1 MFSSFLYSI
10 SKRLLR
16 TNEEWYSTPRFEHHG
31 INTTQVAMRDVAS
44 SVSHSSS
51 SCSNSPACFF
61 SSNASSLKP
70 SSSLYDSTNCC
81 SRLDIWSLKAWSSLP
96 FSSKTFCACADGL
109 TSNDSLLARVV
120 SSTTSW
126 YMTSYGISHVKFY
139 HTEAPSIAFQSG
151 FIVLVPMQGQYF
163 LYFS

>member
-1 MFSSFLYSI
+1 MFTSFLYSI

-16 TNEEWYSTPRFEHHG
+16 TIEEWYNTPRFEHHG

-44 SVSHSSS
+44 SESHSSS

-61 SSNASSLKP
+61 SSNTSSLKP
-70 SSSLYDSTNCC
+70 SNSLYDSTNCC
-81 SRLDIWSLKAWSSLP
+81 SGLDIWSLKAWSSLP
-96 FSSKTFCACADGL
+96 LFFYACADSL
-109 TSNDSLLARVV
+109 TSDDSLLARVV

-163 LYFS
+163 LHFS